1 MPLDLAPVRSHVSS
15 SVSLVV
21 RLVISLLSFD
31 RRYHQEML
39 AGETQDCVG
48 AVRMDPFQA
57 HDTLSFKSVFQLSA
71 YSATHYLSRTS
82 SAGPGPCFILV
93 FELALAEA
101 RQVFLLSFL

>member
-1 MPLDLAPVRSHVSS
+1 MPLNLAPVRSHVSS
-15 SVSLVV
+15 SVSLLV
-21 RLVISLLSFD
+21 RQVISLLSFN

-39 AGETQDCVG
+39 AGETQDCAG
-48 AVRMDPFQA
+48 AVGMDPFQA
-57 HDTLSFKSVFQLSA
+57 HDTLSFKSVLQLSA

-82 SAGPGPCFILV
+82 SAGPGLCFIHV